1 MSAHYGNRC
10 SKKQNTNKENEESGG
25 CGGGGLDIAG
35 KTTHRNIQPGRLA
48 AIFMLCLSSTS
59 TNEEMT
65 SHNWIVRN
73 TVHHKWHIIYSNEYI
88 LLRANMIDRP
98 VVEWTLWGTE
108 HNMLIFSTW
117 MDAASSETSVVMSV
131 ENKTTLF
138 ETILCWFTYTPF
150 FLVRLHCS
158 IVLKTVQVG
167 KPLLLYSDLL
177 TKPELGHLFSSF
189 QLGHILTV
197 YFKLDKADIHINC
210 ESIPK
215 LFHASSDDNY
225 DRLQVRFRTTFVLV
239 VIFSSS

>member
-1 MSAHYGNRC
+1 MEISARKNKIPT
-10 SKKQNTNKENEESGG
+10 KKMEESGG
-25 CGGGGLDIAG
+25 WGCGGLDIAG
-35 KTTHRNIQPGRLA
+35 KTTHHNIQPGRLA

-59 TNEEMT
+59 TNKEMT

-73 TVHHKWHIIYSNEYI
+73 IVHHKWHIIYSNEYI

-98 VVEWTLWGTE
+98 VVELTLWGTE

-150 FLVRLHCS
+150 FSLIVRLQCS

-167 KPLLLYSDLL
+167 NPLLLYSDLL
-177 TKPELGHLFSSF
+177 TKPELGHLLSSF
-189 QLGHILTV
+189 
-197 YFKLDKADIHINC
+197 
-210 ESIPK
+210 
-215 LFHASSDDNY
+215 
-225 DRLQVRFRTTFVLV
+225 
-239 VIFSSS
+239 